1 MPSYEQLIKHN
12 FLYERFYFVYA
23 YTKFVSMGNLY
34 CLRNMPLPF
43 QPTSFCIYV
52 IEIPIFLALLVDVL
66 RTEFVV
72 NIVMPNPAS
81 IRNWILLWVV
91 N

>member
-1 MPSYEQLIKHN
+1 ML
-12 FLYERFYFVYA
+12 
-23 YTKFVSMGNLY
+23 
-34 CLRNMPLPF
+34 LPF

>member
-1 MPSYEQLIKHN
+1 ML
-12 FLYERFYFVYA
+12 
-23 YTKFVSMGNLY
+23 
-34 CLRNMPLPF
+34 LPF

-52 IEIPIFLALLVDVL
+52 IKIPIFLALLVDVL

-81 IRNWILLWVV
+81 VRNWILLWVV